1 MQNLHLTWYKKSC
14 GTYIQAPPDSY
25 VLKLES
31 KWSRNKRKSIAIYEH
46 LCSDI
51 FTWSSNSQEIKIK
64 DNETPQEVIQK
75 KNLLWFKLM
84 VTNQQKQQRHFYNL
98 TTLLLTPWKVKIRR
112 PIKYIRRPIKYIK
125 IFVLLKFWSWII
137 FNYQVS
143 KYFKEA
149 SNYFVILVYFKHL

>member
-14 GTYIQAPPDSY
+14 GSDSY

-64 DNETPQEVIQK
+64 DNETPQEEK
-75 KNLLWFKLM
+75 KKK
-84 VTNQQKQQRHFYNL
+84 TY
-98 TTLLLTPWKVKIRR
+98 
-112 PIKYIRRPIKYIK
+112 YG
-125 IFVLLKFWSWII
+125 
-137 FNYQVS
+137 
-143 KYFKEA
+143 
-149 SNYFVILVYFKHL
+149 SNWW